1 MPIHTII
8 RPFLVLAVFTVLL
21 NGCKE
26 EENPAIPP
34 AADEHA
40 PPTTMIVVLKE
51 AGKIDSTKSLV
62 RDTTV
67 IKGKAMVEDTLRIA
81 SGITYAGYIVLYDE
95 SQTPVENATQ
105 EIVDDQDNHL
115 FVFTPGGGANGRVTV
130 SNLSKDSKGSDFGL
144 TFSVTVSGTGAASG
158 TLQVRLR
165 HYGGNPKTS
174 ATYDTDID
182 QTFPVVIR

>member
-1 MPIHTII
+1 MPIRNSVRT
-8 RPFLVLAVFTVLL
+8 FLVLAAFTVLL

-26 EENPAIPP
+26 EENPAVPP
-34 AADEHA
+34 VDDEHA
-40 PPTTMIVVLKE
+40 PPTTMVVVLKE
-51 AGKIDSTKSLV
+51 AGKTDSTKSLV

-67 IKGKAMVEDTLRIA
+67 IKGKAMVEDTLRIV
-81 SGITYAGYIVLYDE
+81 SGKTYTGYIVLYDE

-130 SNLSKDSKGSDFGL
+130 SGLNKDTKGADFGL
-144 TFSVTVSGTGAASG
+144 TFSVTVSGTGAANG

-165 HYGGNPKTS
+165 HYGGNPKTGT
-174 ATYDTDID
+174 TYDTDID
-182 QTFPVVIR
+182 QTFPVKIQ